1 MWAVVSQ
8 LLFGLVWLCPVSS
21 SNSLNLNRYNRKTFS
36 EFLFNYLSII
46 SVDLHTESIL
56 VLVKHEKIAKRK

>member
-46 SVDLHTESIL
+46 SVDLHTESIS